1 MSKFKSIEYL
11 KTGNSRQRRAYAL
24 LKELS
29 VFDKLSD
36 YAPVLAGTIPID
48 IDIPDSDLDII
59 CMCTDHSEFAVT
71 VTRLFGDKR
80 GFTVGE
86 KMFNGVRSTVVKFT
100 TDDFAIEIFAQNI
113 PTDKQNAYRHMVIEN
128 RILMNRGDEFRQK
141 IRQLKQEGYKTEPAF
156 AKLLGIKGDAYSELL
171 KL

>member
-59 CMCTDHSEFAVT
+59 CMCTDHYEFADT
-71 VTRLFGDKR
+71 VTRLFEDKR
-80 GFTVGE
+80 DFTVGE
-86 KMFNGVRSTVVKFT
+86 KMFNGVRSTVAKFT

-113 PTDKQNAYRHMVIEN
+113 PTDRQNAYRHMVVEN
-128 RILMNRGDEFRQK
+128 RILMDRGDEFRQK
-141 IRQLKQEGYKTEPAF
+141 VRQLKQEGYKTEPAF
-156 AKLLGIKGDAYSELL
+156 AKLLGIKGDAYIELL

>member
-1 MSKFKSIEYL
+1 MSKFKSIKYL
-11 KTGNSRQRRAYAL
+11 KTGNSRQRSAYAL

-59 CMCTDHSEFAVT
+59 CMCTDHYEFADT
-71 VTRLFGDKR
+71 VTRLFEDKR
-80 GFTVGE
+80 DFTVGE
-86 KMFNGVRSTVVKFT
+86 KMFNGVRSTVAKFT

-113 PTDKQNAYRHMVIEN
+113 PTDRQNAYRHMVVEN
-128 RILMNRGDEFRQK
+128 RILMDRGDEFRQK
-141 IRQLKQEGYKTEPAF
+141 VRQLKQEGYKTEPAF
-156 AKLLGIKGDAYSELL
+156 AKLLGIKGDAYIELL